1 MQRPCLSSKILH
13 WYKTSV
19 FKHYTS
25 ISELPQSA
33 FLKFV
38 GFMVSCQL
46 IWISANINFTS
57 ELMVW
62 GHVFLCLFVIWRCSV
77 KEVLN
82 NGKFWSLGQEEFY
95 STHPHFMTQRALYL
109 AVYDLSKGQA
119 EVDAM
124 KPWLFNIKVRLT
136 EWNSPFQGAVG
147 EQQIN
152 HKYLYRRRRKKIFKK

>member
-1 MQRPCLSSKILH
+1 MREKFSTEVLKESQPFKLSMQRPCLSSKILH

-62 GHVFLCLFVIWRCSV
+62 GHVFLCLFCDLKMFSQGSTKQWKILVIRTRR
-77 KEVLN
+77 VLQYPSSFHDPE
-82 NGKFWSLGQEEFY
+82 GFISCCLWSQ
-95 STHPHFMTQRALYL
+95 QRTSRGGCYE
-109 AVYDLSKGQA
+109 AVA
-119 EVDAM
+119 
-124 KPWLFNIKVRLT
+124 F
-136 EWNSPFQGAVG
+136 
-147 EQQIN
+147 
-152 HKYLYRRRRKKIFKK
+152 